1 MLTNLVSFIYVFFF
15 LNLYLSRGLT
25 LICISGITHHFLTV
39 ISSPLLAPWPLTFKP
54 SEREMPQFNPPCYHP
69 FLHDREGESSEREDR
84 EIVRK
89 EENKIVW
96 KIHQF
101 FIHFHL
107 GRENPLTAIN
117 RSSCCHTVSTWRL
130 LEGLLDYRA
139 LEPRQKTN
147 PPPHTYT
154 HHFHL
159 PSITTYCNHFTN
171 TFTVQSLGKKI
182 CLFYSRKY
190 QMVSWKWSIT
200 QHLINCH

>member
-1 MLTNLVSFIYVFFF
+1 
-15 LNLYLSRGLT
+15 
-25 LICISGITHHFLTV
+25 
-39 ISSPLLAPWPLTFKP
+39 
-54 SEREMPQFNPPCYHP
+54 MPQFNPPCYHP

-154 HHFHL
+154 HHFPFAKYHNL
-159 PSITTYCNHFTN
+159 L
-171 TFTVQSLGKKI
+171 QSLHKYIYSAVAWKENMSVLLKKI
-182 CLFYSRKY
+182 SDGKLKMEHNSAFDKLPLRSGSCPMQKSVTFLMRS
-190 QMVSWKWSIT
+190 
-200 QHLINCH
+200 